1 MDVHRDFCE
10 VAIMEADG
18 RVRSAGRVAS
28 TFDELTL
35 FAGSLAPDD
44 VVALEASGA
53 GLIAEIIEPH
63 VAAVLVA
70 NTRKLPQI
78 SKAKAKTDRLDART
92 LARLAGPGFLET
104 VWAPDERTRALRRL
118 CARRE
123 ALVRARTRAKNE
135 AHAVPARNLCGRPP
149 VSDSFGT
156 KGRVWLAG
164 LELPPDERLTLD
176 GCLRQIDFL
185 DGEIAALEAAL
196 AVEAPGSPE
205 ILRLMTVPGVSLHT
219 AAAFM
224 AAVGDIRRFPS
235 ARQLVGYLGLDPRVR
250 QSGNGDAR
258 HGRIS
263 KAGSSLA
270 RGMLDEAAW
279 SVAQTP
285 GPLRAFFERIR
296 ARKGPQVAA
305 TATARKLACL
315 FWCLLTRQE
324 DYAYARPSMTRAKV
338 RQLELAAGAPRR
350 KGVRG
355 IAGNKNAKTQE
366 AERELARQ
374 AESAYR
380 RTIADWTTAGPVRK
394 GAGVTPGRASS
405 RPSRGKAAIDTIA
418 NESADRHLTFIRRS
432 RASTLP
438 GRSHRARRRVRRPRS
453 PRRRDSEARAARRR
467 SRGCSSR

>member
-10 VAIMEADG
+10 IAIAEAEG
-18 RVRSAGRVAS
+18 RVRSAGRIAS
-28 TFDELTL
+28 TVEKLEL
-35 FAGSLAPDD
+35 FAQSLGGDD
-44 VVALEASGA
+44 VVALEATGGA

-63 VAAVLVA
+63 VAAVVVA
-70 NTRKLPQI
+70 NTRRLPQI
-78 SKAKAKTDRLDART
+78 SAAKAKTDRLDARR
-92 LARLAGPGFLET
+92 LARLAASGFLER

-149 VSDSFGT
+149 VTDCFG
-156 KGRVWLAG
+156 KQGRAWLAE
-164 LELPPDERLTLD
+164 LELPLDERLTLD

-185 DGEIAALEAAL
+185 DAEISALEAAL
-196 AVEAPGSPE
+196 AEQALSSPE
-205 ILRLMTVPGVSLHT
+205 ILRLMTVPGVNLHT

-224 AAVGDIRRFPS
+224 ASVGDIRRFAS

-250 QSGNGDAR
+250 QSGNAEAR

-270 RGMLDEAAW
+270 RGMLGEAAW

-315 FWCLLTRQE
+315 FWCLLTREQ
-324 DYAYARPSMTRAKV
+324 DYAYTRPSMTRSKI
-338 RQLELAAGAPRR
+338 RQLELAAGAPPR

-355 IAGNKNAKTQE
+355 IAGNKNAQTRQ
-366 AERELARQ
+366 AERELARR
-374 AESAYR
+374 AELAYR
-380 RTIADWTTAGPVRK
+380 RTIADWKAAGPART
-394 GAGVTPGRASS
+394 GAGATPGRASP
-405 RPSRGKAAIDTIA
+405 RPSTGKAARQT
-418 NESADRHLTFIRRS
+418 
-432 RASTLP
+432 P
-438 GRSHRARRRVRRPRS
+438 
-453 PRRRDSEARAARRR
+453 
-467 SRGCSSR
+467 

>member
-10 VAIMEADG
+10 IAIAEADG
-18 RVRSAGRVAS
+18 RVRSASRITS
-28 TFDELTL
+28 TVEKLEL
-35 FAGSLAPDD
+35 FAQSLGGDD
-44 VVALEASGA
+44 VVALEATGGA

-63 VAAVLVA
+63 VAAVVVA
-70 NTRKLPQI
+70 NTRRLPQI
-78 SKAKAKTDRLDART
+78 SAAKAKTDRLDART
-92 LARLAGPGFLET
+92 LARLAASGFLET

-149 VSDSFGT
+149 VTDCFG
-156 KGRVWLAG
+156 KQGRAWLAE
-164 LELPPDERLTLD
+164 LELPLDERLTLD
-176 GCLRQIDFL
+176 GCLRQIDFF
-185 DGEIAALEAAL
+185 DAEIRALEAAL
-196 AVEAPGSPE
+196 AEQALSSPE
-205 ILRLMTVPGVSLHT
+205 ILRLMTVPGVNLHT

-224 AAVGDIRRFPS
+224 ASVGDIRRFSS

-250 QSGNGDAR
+250 QSGNAEAR

-270 RGMLDEAAW
+270 RGMLGEAAW

-315 FWCLLTRQE
+315 FWCLLTREQ
-324 DYAYARPSMTRAKV
+324 DYAYTRPSMTRSKI
-338 RQLELAAGAPRR
+338 RQLELAAGAPPR

-355 IAGNKNAKTQE
+355 IAGNKNAQTRQ
-366 AERELARQ
+366 AERELARR
-374 AESAYR
+374 AEIAYR
-380 RTIADWTTAGPVRK
+380 RTIADWKAAGPART
-394 GAGVTPGRASS
+394 GAGATPGRASS
-405 RPSRGKAAIDTIA
+405 RPSTGKAARQT
-418 NESADRHLTFIRRS
+418 
-432 RASTLP
+432 P
-438 GRSHRARRRVRRPRS
+438 
-453 PRRRDSEARAARRR
+453 
-467 SRGCSSR
+467 

>member
-10 VAIMEADG
+10 IAIAEPDG
-18 RVRSAGRVAS
+18 QLCSAGRITS
-28 TFDELTL
+28 RLEELEL
-35 FAGSLAPDD
+35 FAGGLGADD
-44 VVALEASGA
+44 VVALEATSGA

-63 VAAVLVA
+63 VAAVVIA

-78 SKAKAKTDRLDART
+78 SRAKAKTDRLDART
-92 LARLAGPGFLET
+92 LARLAASGFLET

-149 VSDSFGT
+149 VTDCFG
-156 KGRVWLAG
+156 KQGRAWLA
-164 LELPPDERLTLD
+164 ELQLPIDERLTLD
-176 GCLRQIDFL
+176 GCLRQVDFL
-185 DGEIAALEAAL
+185 DAEIRALEAAL
-196 AVEAPGSPE
+196 ATQALDSPE
-205 ILRLMTVPGVSLHT
+205 ILRLMTVPGVNLQT
-219 AAAFM
+219 AAAFI
-224 AAVGDIRRFPS
+224 ASVGDIRRFGS

-250 QSGNGDAR
+250 QSGNAEAR

-270 RGMLDEAAW
+270 RGMLGEAAW

-315 FWCLLTRQE
+315 FWCLLTREE
-324 DYAYARPSMTRAKV
+324 DYAYARPSMTRSKI
-338 RQLELAAGAPRR
+338 RQLELAAGAPPR

-355 IAGNKNAKTQE
+355 IAGNKNAPTRE

-374 AESAYR
+374 AETAYC
-380 RTIADWTTAGPVRK
+380 RTIADWTATGPAK
-394 GAGVTPGRASS
+394 TGAGATPGRASP
-405 RPSRGKAAIDTIA
+405 RPSKGI
-418 NESADRHLTFIRRS
+418 
-432 RASTLP
+432 
-438 GRSHRARRRVRRPRS
+438 
-453 PRRRDSEARAARRR
+453 AARQTP
-467 SRGCSSR
+467 